1 MMLPRENLTCQANW
15 KSWKQEKVQVVKAG
29 WIPGPGLTMFRTA
42 TAVVTAIAVAA
53 PAAAA
58 TSAHDMLRPW
68 QLVENTSGQLD

>member
-1 MMLPRENLTCQANW
+1 
-15 KSWKQEKVQVVKAG
+15 
-29 WIPGPGLTMFRTA
+29 MFRTA

-68 QLVENTSGQLD
+68 QVVVHLEDFTMFAGSSFFWQFVRLIELLYQRNSEILL